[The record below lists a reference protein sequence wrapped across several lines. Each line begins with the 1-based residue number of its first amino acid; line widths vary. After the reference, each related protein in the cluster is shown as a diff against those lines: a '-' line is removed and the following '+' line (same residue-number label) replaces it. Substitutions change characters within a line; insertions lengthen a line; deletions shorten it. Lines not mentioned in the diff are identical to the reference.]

1 VVVWLLL
8 LLLRPW
14 QYGNV
19 VVRLGLRHGRVLDS
33 TSLLLCQ
40 TDNISVNQIISK
52 RTARGYPG
60 ERSGVSLRVGCSQKS
75 VEAVA
80 GAIGGFGIDRVSRL
94 LYVNMM

>member
-1 VVVWLLL
+1 LLL
-8 LLLRPW
+8 LLLCPW

-19 VVRLGLRHGRVLDS
+19 VVRLGLRHGRYRRRVLDS

-40 TDNISVNQIISK
+40 TDNISVNQMISK
-52 RTARGYPG
+52 KTARGYPG
-60 ERSGVSLRVGCSQKS
+60 ERSGASLRVGCGQKS